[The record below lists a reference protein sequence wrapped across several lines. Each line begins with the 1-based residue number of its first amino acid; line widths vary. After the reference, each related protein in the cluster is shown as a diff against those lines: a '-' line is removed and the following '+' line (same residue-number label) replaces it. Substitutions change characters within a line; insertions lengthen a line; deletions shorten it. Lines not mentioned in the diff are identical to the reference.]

1 MHEFFDERKREK
13 IETNKKTHS
22 MGRKGNYSLCLH
34 SHRTFISILVFIP
47 TSLYSGCTVLHAIWF
62 RRCVVSMDHVRHTC
76 MHWIIWLWLDIPS
89 VVRVCCFCFSYTWCL
104 YFRFPLC
111 FVFSVISQYGVCV
124 CVLNMCGICFARNA
138 IAFPYSSIERSRNR
152 KLFIYRIFGSHID
165 VFLPF
170 VFIHN
175 IFVVQPFCTYL
186 SSTSTHIHTPQKSQ
200 SIFFYFNKIL
210 GKWLFI
216 IFQNKNEK

>member
-1 MHEFFDERKREK
+1 MSPWRQDGSPKKRVHYIVIYNDWMGKHWLVKSKRKLIAIMMIMHEFFDERKREK

-34 SHRTFISILVFIP
+34 SHRTFISILFFIP
-47 TSLYSGCTVLHAIWF
+47 TSFYSGCTVLHAIWF

-111 FVFSVISQYGVCV
+111 FVFSVISQYGVC
-124 CVLNMCGICFARNA
+124 
-138 IAFPYSSIERSRNR
+138 IAYVRHLFCPKCNR
-152 KLFIYRIFGSHID
+152 IPL
-165 VFLPF
+165 
-170 VFIHN
+170 
-175 IFVVQPFCTYL
+175 
-186 SSTSTHIHTPQKSQ
+186 
-200 SIFFYFNKIL
+200 
-210 GKWLFI
+210 
-216 IFQNKNEK
+216 